1 MSNFE
6 HKWLTGIMAKP
17 KLRTY
22 LQIKDVYETELY
34 VKANLSR
41 NQRSLVAQLR
51 TGILPLALET
61 GPLQLLKRTDSVDC
75 VS

>member
-6 HKWLTGIMAKP
+6 QKWLTGIMAKP

-34 VKANLSR
+34 VLKANLTR

-51 TGILPLALET
+51 TGIFPLALET
-61 GPLQLLKRTDSVDC
+61 GSLQLLKRTDC